1 MLKLK
6 QQKINELIEANDKQK
21 FDKEVK
27 LAEKTKQEL
36 FEYNKIIEK
45 RQRDHENERKKEEEL
60 KNAKMENEMEVR

>member
-1 MLKLK
+1 LLKLK

>member
-1 MLKLK
+1 MLKFK

-27 LAEKTKQEL
+27 MAEKTKQEL
-36 FEYNKIIEK
+36 FEYNKIVEK

-60 KNAKMENEMEVR
+60 KNAKKENEMEVR